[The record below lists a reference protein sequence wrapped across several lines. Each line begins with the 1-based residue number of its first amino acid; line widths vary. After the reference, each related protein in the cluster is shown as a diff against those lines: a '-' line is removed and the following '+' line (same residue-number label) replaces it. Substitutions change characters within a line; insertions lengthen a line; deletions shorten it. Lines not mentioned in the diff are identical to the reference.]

1 MGQWAKASSHAAS
14 THGASRSGRMQVDE
28 DIADAS
34 GTQFACFTST
44 KVRTTTDTEDISNV
58 SVTGSDAGGVG
69 GRKNL
74 GGGEKRKNERD
85 TPPQSVGERRGGRP
99 SQLSVRMEEDVLEE
113 SGVLRSSFH
122 QVC

>member
-1 MGQWAKASSHAAS
+1 M
-14 THGASRSGRMQVDE
+14 
-28 DIADAS
+28 
-34 GTQFACFTST
+34 
-44 KVRTTTDTEDISNV
+44 

-85 TPPQSVGERRGGRP
+85 TPPPQSGGERRGGRP

-122 QVC
+122 QVCSRMLTYAHGC